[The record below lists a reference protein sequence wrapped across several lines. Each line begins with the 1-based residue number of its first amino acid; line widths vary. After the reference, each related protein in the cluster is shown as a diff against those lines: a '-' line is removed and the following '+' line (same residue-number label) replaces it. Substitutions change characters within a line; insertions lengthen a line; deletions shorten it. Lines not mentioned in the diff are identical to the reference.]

1 MTVNKIR
8 EYKFE
13 SLLEEK
19 LKEKEF
25 RKEYESLEKEFVLAE
40 EVIKLRLEKNMT
52 QKELAKRAG
61 TSQPAIARLESG
73 KYTNISMS
81 FLRKIGKVLNAEPEI
96 HFKRAESTTSP

>member
-1 MTVNKIR
+1 MMRDHKIR

-25 RKEYESLEKEFVLAE
+25 RKEYESLEKEFALAE

-52 QKELAKRAG
+52 QKELAEMAG

-73 KYTNISMS
+73 KYTNITMS
-81 FLRKIGKVLNAEPEI
+81 FLRKIGKILNAEPEI
-96 HFKRAESTTSP
+96 HFTRAK